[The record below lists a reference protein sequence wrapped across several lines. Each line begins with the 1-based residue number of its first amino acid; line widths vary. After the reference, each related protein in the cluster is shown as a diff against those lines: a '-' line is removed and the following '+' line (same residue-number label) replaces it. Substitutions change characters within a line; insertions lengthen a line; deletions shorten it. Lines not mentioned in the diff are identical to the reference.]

1 MSGIESFIDWS
12 MTNWYLYVILA
23 LMFVYSKFKD
33 KEKIGKMEL
42 KEMKFVVQIG
52 FILIA
57 IYLIQT
63 KLFSEHN
70 YFLLSLPI
78 WLLIWGFA
86 INYILSQND
95 IYVVETPLMGEKF
108 YDVLNGKEIMSL
120 STDLKILKMDN
131 DFYNAKK
138 HIGETNNPLLSLS
151 SKIKFADM
159 YDKETGIFYHSVY
172 PQLQNINFYTRIAT
186 WLKLKEDLPKIV
198 DENIV
203 HTWLEGF
210 KLADKIQ
217 TLEPSFAYQLSGI
230 RELTDIVPYK
240 LHDSLEEYMELV
252 KSAKSKDTNE
262 IIIKSDS
269 DKKDSE
275 NSESNKTDGDN

>member
-1 MSGIESFIDWS
+1 MSGFESFIDWS
-12 MTNWYLYVILA
+12 LANWYLYIILA
-23 LMFVYSKFKD
+23 LLFMYSKFKD
-33 KEKIGKMEL
+33 KEKIGNMEL
-42 KEMKFVVQIG
+42 KEMKFIVQIG

-63 KLFSEHN
+63 KLFNEHS

-86 INYILSQND
+86 INHILSQND

-108 YDVLNGKEIMSL
+108 YDVVNGKEIMSL

-151 SKIKFADM
+151 SRIKFADF
-159 YDKETGIFYHSVY
+159 YDKNTGIFYHSVY

-210 KLADKIQ
+210 KLADKMQI
-217 TLEPSFAYQLSGI
+217 LEKIFAYQLTAI
-230 RELTDIVPYK
+230 RDETDKAPYK
-240 LHDSLEEYMELV
+240 LHSTLEEYLELV

-262 IIIKSDS
+262 IVIKTDS

-275 NSESNKTDGDN
+275 ISESVKKDGE